1 MKISKDEVL
10 HVAELARLD
19 MSDAEIETMAAQ
31 IGDILEY
38 VGMLNSVD
46 TQDVTPT
53 THAIS
58 IENAFRDDAF
68 AQHLAEKA
76 TFANA
81 PEDELGHFLVPK
93 VVG

>member
-10 HVAELARLD
+10 HVAALARLD

-46 TQDVTPT
+46 TQDVAPT

-68 AQHLAEKA
+68 AQHLTEKA